1 MAFER
6 APLFLAWLAALGM
19 AGAARAEPAVLGTL
33 GPTRPIGDYLEAVA
47 RPDFHQAVPAPPPAP
62 PRPITP
68 RYPVRTPGLS
78 PGAVPGRAT
87 RLPQLAGRPLFLV
100 GNDSFSKAWLG
111 QHQARLKAVGAVG
124 LLVQA
129 ETAQDL
135 AAIQALAPGV
145 PISPIDGTGTAKALG
160 LAHYPVLVSAGRIEQ

>member
-1 MAFER
+1 MASER
-6 APLFLAWLAALGM
+6 TPFLIWPIILGM

-47 RPDFHQAVPAPPPAP
+47 RPDFHRAAPATPTAP
-62 PRPITP
+62 SRPITP

-78 PGAVPGRAT
+78 PGAVPVRVAQ
-87 RLPQLAGRPLFLV
+87 LPQLAGRPLFLV
-100 GNDSFSKAWLG
+100 GSDSFSRAWLA
-111 QHQARLKAVGAVG
+111 QHQARLKALGAVG

-129 ETAQDL
+129 ETARDL
-135 AAIQALAPGV
+135 ADIQALAPGV
-145 PISPIDGTGTAKALG
+145 PISPVDGTGTAKALG